1 MGKLETGKKTKR
13 NIFSKV
19 LQARKIRKTRE
30 KSMQNAI
37 DFGRVRKSGLWQK
50 IKRATI
56 CGVVCCI
63 TLATLCGGMQTFAA
77 RTVFAENG
85 VDLSSKSAILM
96 EVDSGETLFSK
107 NDTEHLP
114 VASMVKMMTIL
125 ISLEELDAGNVALDT
140 KITTTENASS
150 MGGSQVFLDPYVEY
164 SFEDLL
170 KSVIMA
176 SANDASVALAEYFNG
191 NENAFANRMN
201 KRAKELG
208 MTDTHYAN
216 CTGLPAP
223 EQYSSAKDTAIVLKE
238 ILKHDIYHNYSTI
251 WMDELTHP
259 SGRKTELVNTNR
271 LIRYYQGCDGGKTGS
286 TNEAGC
292 CLGASA
298 VRNGMRLISVV
309 VGAPNSQTRFNE
321 SATLFNYGFANF
333 EAEKLV
339 DSAVEIA
346 NLPVCKG
353 KVENIGVFAS
363 DDFSAVVKK
372 GDKSGYDVS
381 VEVEEKISAPARA
394 GDVIGTATVTKNGNI
409 VKKIPIVLK
418 EDVKHL
424 SWFETAREVVEKW

>member
-1 MGKLETGKKTKR
+1 MQSVFLKLKK
-13 NIFSKV
+13 FGFCSLLVV
-19 LQARKIRKTRE
+19 LAISMFCLGPGGLSAKTVYANNSE
-30 KSMQNAI
+30 I
-37 DFGRVRKSGLWQK
+37 DLK
-50 IKRATI
+50 
-56 CGVVCCI
+56 
-63 TLATLCGGMQTFAA
+63 
-77 RTVFAENG
+77 
-85 VDLSSKSAILM
+85 SKSACLV
-96 EVDSGETLFSK
+96 EVGSGEILFAK
-107 NDTEHLP
+107 NETEHLP

-125 ISLEELDAGNVALDT
+125 IALEELQAGNVALDT

-150 MGGSQVFLDPYVEY
+150 MGGSQVFLDPYVDY
-164 SFEDLL
+164 TFEDLL

-191 NENAFANRMN
+191 NENAFTNRMN

-208 MTDTHYAN
+208 MSDTHYSN

-223 EQYSSAKDTAIVLKE
+223 EQYSSAKDTALLLKE
-238 ILKHDIYHNYSTI
+238 ILKHDIYHNYSTV

-298 VRNGMRLISVV
+298 VRDGMRLISVV

-333 EAEKLV
+333 ESEKLV
-339 DSAVEIA
+339 DSSVQVA
-346 NLPVCKG
+346 NLSISKA
-353 KVENIGVFAS
+353 KVEEIPVFPS
-363 DDFSAVVKK
+363 EDFSAVVKK
-372 GDKSGYDVS
+372 GDKSGYEVS
-381 VEVEEKISAPARA
+381 LEIKEHINAPVKS
-394 GDVIGTATVTKNGNI
+394 GDVVGTATVTKNGNI
-409 VKKIPIVLK
+409 VKKIPIIVK

-424 SWFETAREVVEKW
+424 SWFETAKDVVDKW